1 MDSIQ
6 IVNYQ
11 PKYQTHFE
19 KLNRQWIEEY
29 FEMEPLDEF
38 VLTHPE
44 DAILK
49 NGGAILMAIYNE
61 EVAGTVA
68 LRKLNEVTFEFTKMA
83 VDKNLRRKGIGE
95 ELSYASFQ
103 KAWNLG
109 KNYSLFKHKKCCS
122 HKII

>member
-61 EVAGTVA
+61 EVAA
-68 LRKLNEVTFEFTKMA
+68 L
-83 VDKNLRRKGIGE
+83 
-95 ELSYASFQ
+95 
-103 KAWNLG
+103 
-109 KNYSLFKHKKCCS
+109 
-122 HKII
+122 